1 MRSDRHPRAAPVTGA
16 GPGSVRPGGRTAR
29 VRDAVREATLAEL
42 SEHGYRE
49 LTVEGVAARSGV
61 HRTTVYRRW
70 GGADG
75 LIADA
80 LARAAAEPW
89 PVPDTGTLAGD
100 LRALARLV
108 LTGLTDP
115 AQGPLTRAF
124 VLAAAHSPAAARALH
139 DFYARRH
146 EQAAAAVE
154 RAAAR
159 GEVPAGTDPAE
170 VVRAAV
176 APLYHRAFITGEPV
190 DEAAADRAAAA
201 ACAAARAGIL
211 TAPPPQAGAPGGAG
225 GRAADPPR
233 SERRS

>member
-1 MRSDRHPRAAPVTGA
+1 MTSPE
-16 GPGSVRPGGRTAR
+16 PGSVRPGGRTAR
-29 VRDAVREATLAEL
+29 VREAVREAVLAEL
-42 SEHGYRE
+42 AEHGYRG
-49 LTVEGVAARSGV
+49 LTVEGVAARCGV
-61 HRTTVYRRW
+61 HKTTVYRRW

-89 PVPDTGTLAGD
+89 PVPDTGTLPGD

-115 AQGPLTRAF
+115 AQAPLTRAF
-124 VLAAAHSPAAARALH
+124 VLAAAHSDTAARALH
-139 DFYARRH
+139 AFYARRH
-146 EQAAAAVE
+146 EQAAAITE
-154 RAAAR
+154 RAARR

-201 ACAAARAGIL
+201 ACAAARAGVL
-211 TAPPPQAGAPGGAG
+211 VPPPAP
-225 GRAADPPR
+225 
-233 SERRS
+233 